1 MKSIK
6 TNKIIITFLV
16 TAALVAIYCGS
27 VWLRLEIRKY
37 HEEQYGRELPFTL
50 ESALLFKYASMLSKG
65 EAIPDIDKSAQYP
78 EGLKVKER
86 LSIGGEIL
94 PAFIYRVVKPAISF
108 QGFMRIFF
116 PLFYSIGIF
125 GIYVSAK
132 ELSGTK
138 IGGLIAAAIYAFSAA
153 SVVRSTGLEFSRE
166 NFALPFI
173 CFHLAFVSIYVRRR
187 SVFAVIGS
195 ALTLGAAQCVWDL
208 TQIYIVFMAVIII
221 GYFLINGSIGKYRA
235 ILFYNTLALVFAG
248 LVSPYLRWH
257 SFLSSYIMGSLYV
270 TLILSIFQPRI
281 KFLAKKYYLVIM
293 WVSLYVISCFISYYG
308 SEYGDVYSN
317 FISLLFGKLRYFNKI
332 PLDSSKLNWDVRV
345 LWTPALDSVSL
356 KSFLNYFHAL
366 LIVFFL
372 GFAGMLLSRIRSRN
386 PSLYLMVPMVL
397 FFCFLCFFF
406 RRMFVFFVIPFSVV
420 AGFVPLLFRKNRF
433 FRALIIVVVFF
444 FIFFE
449 GERCY
454 ARRNLWRRDVRYLEL
469 EDISIWARESTPEGS
484 VVLANF
490 TLSPVINYYAGRSIV
505 IHPKFE
511 DPALREK
518 VFEYGRAI
526 FSVEESDFIDFCD
539 KYGVNYFIFSRGT
552 YSTVSPYSM
561 RYIWNVK
568 SEVPSS
574 AAAKFKRY
582 GDAPYRFIP
591 LYYNGKYRAYYFVSA
606 GEMGLINEYMAEFD
620 RLFREGDKASAVKM
634 LEKVLKIYPLYKEAC
649 FRLGKLYMEDGRV
662 REGLNLLKNAKE
674 MLFE

>member
-1 MKSIK
+1 
-6 TNKIIITFLV
+6 
-16 TAALVAIYCGS
+16 
-27 VWLRLEIRKY
+27 
-37 HEEQYGRELPFTL
+37 
-50 ESALLFKYASMLSKG
+50 
-65 EAIPDIDKSAQYP
+65 
-78 EGLKVKER
+78 
-86 LSIGGEIL
+86 
-94 PAFIYRVVKPAISF
+94 
-108 QGFMRIFF
+108 
-116 PLFYSIGIF
+116 YSIGVF
-125 GIYVSAK
+125 GIYLSAR

-138 IGGLIAAAIYAFSAA
+138 IGGLIAAAIYGFSAA
-153 SVVRSTGLEFSRE
+153 SVIRSTGLEFSRE

-173 CFHLAFVSIYVRRR
+173 CFHLAFASMYIRRQ
-187 SVFAVIGS
+187 SNFAAVGS
-195 ALTLGAAQCVWDL
+195 ALVLGAAQYVWDL
-208 TQIYIVFMAVIII
+208 TQIYIVFMTVAII
-221 GYFLINGSIGKYRA
+221 GYFLINGSIGKYRK
-235 ILFYNTLALVFAG
+235 ILFCNIAVLVFAG

-257 SFLSSYIMGSLYV
+257 AFLSSYIMMSLYV
-270 TLILSIFQPRI
+270 TLILSILQPRI
-281 KFLAKKYYLVIM
+281 KFLAKKYYLAII
-293 WVSLYVISCFISYYG
+293 WIGLYVISCFISYYG
-308 SEYGDVYSN
+308 SAYGDVYSN
-317 FISLLFGKLRYFNKI
+317 FISLLFGKLKYFNQI
-332 PLDSSKLNWDVRV
+332 PLDPSKLNWDIRV

-356 KSFLNYFHAL
+356 KAFLNYFHAPI
-366 LIVFFL
+366 IVFVL
-372 GFAGMLLSRIRSRN
+372 GFTGMLLSGIRSRN
-386 PSLYLMVPMVL
+386 SSFYLMIPMVL

-420 AGFVPLLFRKNRF
+420 AGFVPLIFRKNRF
-433 FRALIIVVVFF
+433 FRALIIAVVFF

-454 ARRNLWRRDVRYLEL
+454 ARRKMWRRDVRYLEL
-469 EDISIWARESTPEGS
+469 EDISIWARKSTPEDS

-518 VFEYGRAI
+518 VFEYGKAI
-526 FSVEESDFIDFCD
+526 FSGEESDFAAFCD

-552 YSTVSPYSM
+552 YSTLSPYSM

-574 AAAKFKRY
+574 AAAKFERY

-606 GEMGLINEYMAEFD
+606 RQMGLINEYMAESD
-620 RLFREGDKASAVKM
+620 RLLQEGDKASAIKV
-634 LEKVLKIYPLYKEAC
+634 LEKVLEIYPLYKEAC
-649 FRLGKLYMEDGRV
+649 FRLGRLYIENGRV